1 MGLLDDLDLG
11 RDQFKDKQPLKLEG
25 LNQPLPKAAANPRY
39 DWNIWGD
46 PASSQT
52 SQEELHNWEEPVDQ
66 SEPEV
71 NVQTQQAYKDIKSFD
86 SDISRLTSDIGKYND
101 IHSNKK
107 KALEEFHEGTLSPFW
122 KEQFSEGFLEAPDLD
137 LDKPETIDAFTKD
150 IDDRYAQFQSR
161 VDEGDTSWFGED
173 EDYTRASGALRGK
186 RKYDLIKQKHGRL
199 LKDYHQ
205 SKEAAERAKARKT
218 AMSET
223 LMSLPENLRW
233 AAKQWK
239 EENPGEPLSQERV
252 NKLLDDQKFE
262 KPQWGP
268 MGELLNPGKVD
279 PRAALP
285 SDGSDYIKKA
295 NKGQRKRL
303 EAVRR
308 EGIQALKKDIS
319 ELETRTKLK
328 KHGFLYSLMGQVAN
342 RSIYISDS
350 EKEAINVDALKKAG
364 ITTYKG
370 VDIDSA
376 LEALG
381 GEDRVIGAKLVE
393 NVGNAHVAYERAK
406 VYWIESLRTKGLKE
420 AKKDLDLAKKNYH
433 ASLNSAIQAGFGME
447 VADKGRSDSYYGHL
461 ANAWKSGDLLEDATD
476 FVPQLAGLADFSKAD
491 AQQFIDIMTEMEGLE
506 NSESYTKYKMTEVDG
521 FWDGIQHFLKHADAI
536 PEMVVETIVGFMNTY
551 ATEAPR
557 VVGAS
562 AGIGATIGAVGG
574 PKGALAGAKVG
585 AARGMKVAV
594 GVSSFVMEYVG
605 ALMSELEKAGVDWHN
620 PNELMAAFNNPELM
634 TELRNQ
640 ATLKSGPV
648 AILDMLSAGVAG
660 KTLKL
665 FKNPSALKK
674 LPNGMKAF
682 RQELRSGVH
691 ASNGRITAGMAAEL
705 GVQGGLGGAGE
716 AIGQLLTL
724 DPGEKLDWKAIIAE
738 MGVEAFGP
746 GGLGFAMNYAKSKFG
761 GYAMEDISGATA
773 NVISREKTAGGYIEQ
788 VDQAGFKYER
798 RRFNTAQ
805 DYLDYVV
812 EQTGMDLNSPTGFL
826 VQKMVGFAQT
836 AGKIGDLGIVV
847 ADRTPF
853 KNKNTR
859 GAYSNG
865 VIWLNNKALQG
876 RQDSTPFVF
885 LHEGGHYIQDMFFT
899 PEQARDL
906 YTKAL
911 PEEEARK
918 IAWAQY
924 KLGRSVESL
933 SDLSNSELSIV
944 NESFSSTSEN
954 IQIAEWFTGQVAAAL
969 AIESGVAGGTKVD
982 TGIKKAVKTLM
993 KFITSDEN
1001 ANQFFPADANQESAI
1016 RIELLKN
1023 LGFDPVTLESNR
1035 ASYFSDEEIA
1045 EDGSGIYNPFE
1056 VDLSNMSKWDKNTK
1070 DVWARILGYENWA
1083 ALPQEYRRSQN
1094 RAGDKKAQRD
1104 AAGEGDPFAQADLS
1118 DPATQKRIREASDVT
1133 REVASEEQKGGSGV
1147 SEDAQSPEKE
1157 SPSSK
1162 IKESAKSVVKS
1173 GGVARDDD
1181 TQDLRERIIKQEETF
1196 KGKEKAKEIAEEKVK
1211 KATESKVVAV
1221 SGKTAEDL
1229 NKVSNARTISKA
1241 ELAKEQANADKIAA
1255 EFRAEKAKTKARNIS
1270 TELNNTVDAIE
1281 SNSKLDNGSL
1291 KVSIDKAISDI
1302 KKARLAD
1309 IKSRRDLSAK
1319 QKQKLLKAAIA
1330 VKPIDVLREI
1340 LIPGLESNES
1350 LADALNTADF
1360 DDIFAG
1366 LGGTL
1371 TVTQINDAVE
1381 KIGSFFEEN
1390 FSELS
1395 AEPPLI
1401 DDVLIPY
1408 GVHEIADQQVVND
1421 LNKALDAGTPTVVTL
1436 PQNVGEVG
1444 HFVNFKGPYA
1454 GGYSG
1459 FVPSQNYY
1467 AFEIVGSKPVGGKI
1481 EYTLKPVTEAQAR
1494 KTVAW
1499 HELPAAS
1506 IPKRRNKKENGVT
1519 KELLVNPFRHTPAKQ
1534 ASLGGRVKKENFR
1547 DPMSPVLGQ
1556 YMSIKDALVGKSKT
1570 GITSAGPRQK
1580 STKEIPARQI
1590 QRLARD
1596 KSGGSDYGLLESFK
1610 NPSNLENHEIDATT
1624 ARMVA
1629 TMILAALSESSVTS
1643 KRRVASMQAN
1653 LTGQYDP
1660 AGASKRSRL
1669 QAQGGGKYEQ
1679 TKLRRDAEGNTPSL
1693 LLGLYERIRH
1703 EMGGSRKNINLL
1715 GLSDLILIDL
1725 MGAERDFGYTKD
1737 QLRQEILALYVE
1749 PQNEMAGEVNLFR
1762 SAIDRESGES
1772 TKVEKNSEGRI
1783 EPTEGQRLALEDDMA
1798 DIEAQA
1804 KGISPSVIGTPDEGG
1819 SETSTISK
1827 NTGKEKDMPAD
1838 LIVDDADL
1846 ANEKPR
1852 EGTWQDEWLNGIGKE
1867 KEYNY
1872 VRRLAA
1878 KLKKSGQISK
1888 DTTIIS
1894 HPEIRELD
1902 ASLSRAEED
1911 QRHSNRTVMS
1921 PRVVGNMVE
1930 KNGLNNMVALPDTNK
1945 QGRVTEGGPAGSAL
1959 IWTGIMSKIVSNY
1972 GKITAG
1978 KKGVVDAGITPSDLM
1993 KRAIAEYNLLKS
2005 GMTKAEWSSFKNR
2018 WGGSLDTTIP
2028 KKADQFTAQ
2037 EANAKKQFAFGYFIQ
2052 WTRKR
2057 VAQMGGMEEKFGDKI
2072 ATEGESQAFDKDG
2085 KKQEIDPDSPEGASV
2100 ENIGEATEVESQID
2114 EDTDFRD
2121 GISLKSDVIADALY
2135 KDDSQATFKSLGELS
2150 SGSVWG
2156 KVGKYLNMSDAELA
2170 AQPELRRLFS
2180 KGEITPDQAR
2190 AVIKGALHKDHIQSV
2205 NTDAEVKKRLKT
2217 YIENQEEDAEIRAA
2231 ERKKK
2236 RGKGPLLG
2244 SEYSPENQL
2253 GMPEVMRDYLLPN
2266 IRMSGASRR
2275 SPEQWIAEIKKVAGM
2290 AEYAEDMGLMHML
2303 KNVPA
2308 KSITPDFIEGWLDA
2322 NAPTIRV
2329 NEQLG
2334 DTDTPEGAYFE
2345 AVNLGTEYLDALSE
2359 PGAAPL
2365 PDDTDKFYNPEAEEF
2380 TVAGPPFKVLSAH
2393 RPSMRWDEQSM
2404 YVAEHL
2410 DKNPDQKKF
2419 FEINEG
2425 KPLNRN
2431 PNWEPDSYEK
2441 QHAIDFDKNRG
2452 HDGWATFDNTI
2463 FFATYQLAKDVL
2475 RVEELQSDWN
2485 QKSRSEIAKVRRG
2498 PPVTEIFT
2506 EDEEL
2511 AMEQHYQ
2518 GETDPT
2524 EPPGFYDR
2532 SDDQVLMDHGRPP
2545 LNMGWIN
2552 AGIRTIVKKAIIEGK
2567 SKIAFHREDKDPD
2580 GKEQPIRIAMYSTH
2594 IPNAIMKFAKAMKL
2608 PKPTIKKVEKK
2619 MTGPDMK
2626 DPKNNPIGAEMARKE
2641 REGLNLKMLDYPIPE
2656 GTNMYTPLHYNATPG
2671 MVSLYREVYN
2681 VYKNTRDK
2689 NLLDNWR
2696 EYKEQQ
2702 RKRNERLRKF
2712 ESEAD
2717 PMNFDDLSGFDP
2729 DVFNAQENAGQEEA
2743 ASYTALFTEQEAELQ
2758 NMTAERFVHE
2768 SGGRNAKI
2776 KTPPVFWE
2784 NQSVKDLIKGLVNTE
2799 LEYYED
2805 RSAHLINNGKPGP
2818 LSAHLRRELETKLL
2832 DRIHR
2837 LMFEYQYEPFMA
2849 PKPEA
2854 TLGDFIL
2861 DISSLTE
2868 DDVNRISLYG
2878 IVPKNIAEKV
2888 NRGKQKRQ
2896 NKTLGSELTL
2906 VSEMPA
2912 LFSERIAASV
2922 MSTVR
2927 AGFNKIPEEW
2937 RYKVRVT
2944 LFNQHASLEDLAIKL
2959 NDKLNLKFGTDGRDF
2974 FDMMGVILPTY
2985 AKVKIA
2991 SRDFDSRFRK
3001 PILKLLRDYGVSETD
3016 FGRYVQALSAGTFN
3030 RHVRGLLNE
3039 AKADLQN
3046 KIDTAQKKIDDHEN
3060 TLAGEG
3066 LSETGREEL
3075 TEIVKK
3081 YKADIKRDRELI
3093 KKHYDESLYEN
3104 ESGEFAPSGYSDREA
3119 AAIVNNARSNSKLT
3133 RLLKHGAS
3141 NPSQSIMGLWAR
3153 MNATTIS
3160 RALETGQITQEEAF
3174 KLITSKSRAAT
3185 ADELVNIVFESLEL
3199 DPTAPEYAEDVA
3211 TIKATFNSD
3220 NWKAQNKVDSDLGLP
3235 SGYFYAPMRGF
3246 QNNEFQY
3253 EETEALQD
3261 LIKIKGGQSGWASKS
3276 SNEISK
3282 RVTGRRKGV
3291 DKPDPSTA
3299 LAHAFLDHDAMVMRG
3314 AKIAP
3319 GQRMR
3324 EFYELFLELFKNRDN
3339 LDGNIEWSDNFKE
3352 ITEANGISKLFNDPA
3367 KRKIIFQEFN
3377 EIFDVINEEDLSGK
3391 MPTVEGTRLKK
3402 KVVDGKTRTVLRKGE
3417 IPISMQDPSI
3427 FLVKQKG
3434 ELKFV
3439 KFNMKVAR
3447 SGQSLTGI
3455 GARMKAELGNLN
3467 FVPTNPILKLFN
3479 VPTRFLAQM
3488 YTSFNPDFILA
3499 NAVRDTIN
3507 AMANIREDEKKKIFK
3522 DVASLLNPRNF
3533 YKVTKGIYKVERSL
3547 EEGKRSNEWAKVNRE
3562 TALKIPEGDWES
3574 WFKFFEAHGLR
3585 TAFSGPDAMT
3595 NAMEDI
3601 QKVLGTQPTGVKR
3614 KISKAK
3620 TALLE
3625 NRFIKVVEA
3634 ANAGVENTVRLV
3646 VATKLLQSG
3655 FTIQQAVMAGRNI
3668 SVDFNRK
3675 GTLSSSIGSLV
3686 LFFNAGVQGN
3696 LRFLRALANRDA
3708 GAAKIVV
3715 GIMTVSFMWGI
3726 LQRLLTGHDED
3737 EDGEKEGN
3745 HYDNLGDFERDS
3757 NLVAFIPG
3765 TDKNLRVPLPWGWNL
3780 IWMMGQ
3786 KASNVVASQFGP
3798 AMGGSGV
3805 IANGASAMD
3814 NFYNTFN
3821 PVGETWVPGVFAP
3834 LYQVMQNETFYGAPI
3849 TRKDRDFGVKT
3860 PASERSSKGT
3870 KDFFVDAAKSIN
3882 KWLGGDEV
3890 TPGSL
3895 KKMFGAGEV
3904 TNEMDDMLW
3913 GLSGSDLEHIF
3924 EGYTGGPGAAFS
3936 RIISGAYAGL
3946 NGNADV
3952 NWKEVP
3958 VTRRFY
3964 REGYSSFTTSK
3975 RFYGL
3980 KHRVDVANEYVK
3992 NLKNG
3997 KNITQAKQAM
4007 LANKDLLK
4015 IKPIVDAAD
4024 TKRKAIQRLID
4035 KVNAG
4040 KLSESQKAAK
4050 IEEYEKQR
4058 VATWLKVLYKARKMG
4073 IDV

>member
-11 RDQFKDKQPLKLEG
+11 RDQFKEKQPLKLEG
-25 LNQPLPKAAANPRY
+25 LNQPIPKTAANPRY
-39 DWNIWGD
+39 NWSLNADN
-46 PASSQT
+46 SQ
-52 SQEELHNWEEPVDQ
+52 SPQEELHNWEEPVNQ

-86 SDISRLTSDIGKYND
+86 SDISRLSSDIGKYND
-101 IHSNKK
+101 IYGNKK

-150 IDDRYAQFQSR
+150 IDDRYAQFQKR

-205 SKEAAERAKARKT
+205 SREAVERAKARKT

-239 EENPGEPLSQERV
+239 EENPGEPLSKERV

-262 KPQWGP
+262 KPQWGT
-268 MGELLNPGKVD
+268 MGELLNPSKVD
-279 PRAALP
+279 PRIPLP

-350 EKEAINVDALKKAG
+350 EKEAINVDGLKKAG

-370 VDIDSA
+370 VDIDTA

-521 FWDGIQHFLKHADAI
+521 FWDGLQHFLKHADAI

-562 AGIGATIGAVGG
+562 AGVGAVVGAVGG
-574 PKGALAGAKVG
+574 PKGALVGAKVG
-585 AARGMKVAV
+585 AARGLKVAG
-594 GVSSFVMEYVG
+594 GVASFVMEYVG

-620 PNELMAAFNNPELM
+620 PNELMAAFNNPQLM
-634 TELRNQ
+634 NELRNQ

-648 AILDMLSAGVAG
+648 AILDMISMGVAG

-674 LPNGMKAF
+674 LPNGIKAF

-705 GVQGGLGGAGE
+705 AVQGGLGGAGE

-788 VDQAGFKYER
+788 VDQAGYKYER

-853 KNKNTR
+853 KNRNTR

-1001 ANQFFPADANQESAI
+1001 ADQFFPPDANQESAI

-1035 ASYFSDEEIA
+1035 ESYFSDEEIA
-1045 EDGSGIYNPFE
+1045 EDGSDIYNPFE
-1056 VDLSNMSKWDKNTK
+1056 VDLSNMSNWSKNTK

-1104 AAGEGDPFAQADLS
+1104 AAGEGDPTAQADLS

-1133 REVASEEQKGGSGV
+1133 RDVASEEQKGGTGI
-1147 SEDAQSPEKE
+1147 EEAAQSPEKE
-1157 SPSSK
+1157 NASNK
-1162 IKESAKSVVKS
+1162 VKEAAKSVIKS

-1181 TQDLRERIIKQEETF
+1181 TQDLRERIEKELEPVR
-1196 KGKEKAKEIAEEKVK
+1196 GKEKAKKIAKEQVK
-1211 KATESKVVAV
+1211 KATESKTVAV
-1221 SGKTAEDL
+1221 SEKTAENL
-1229 NKVSNARTISKA
+1229 NEVSNARTISK
-1241 ELAKEQANADKIAA
+1241 EEFAKEQAKADKIAA
-1255 EFRAEKAKTKARNIS
+1255 QFRADKSKEKTRTAPDELKAAID
-1270 TELNNTVDAIE
+1270 TVLT
-1281 SNSKLDNGSL
+1281 NSKLSNGAL
-1291 KVSIDKAISDI
+1291 DAKIDEIVDRI
-1302 KKARLAD
+1302 KKNKLAEIRART
-1309 IKSRRDLSAK
+1309 LSVEK
-1319 QKQKLLKAAIA
+1319 KQKLLKKAIN
-1330 VKPIDVLREI
+1330 VKPIDILREMI
-1340 LIPGLESNES
+1340 IKELDSTES
-1350 LADALNTADF
+1350 LPEGLGLGAF
-1360 DDIFAG
+1360 DEIFEG
-1366 LGGTL
+1366 LGGVL
-1371 TVTQINDAVE
+1371 TVTQINKAVE
-1381 KIGSFFEEN
+1381 DISIFLEEN
-1390 FSELS
+1390 LSEL
-1395 AEPPLI
+1395 AAQPPTI
-1401 DDVLIPY
+1401 DNVLIPY
-1408 GVHEIADQQVVND
+1408 GVHEVSDQQVADD
-1421 LNKALDAGTPTVVTL
+1421 LNNALSGGKPTVVTL
-1436 PQNVGEVG
+1436 DQNVGEVG
-1444 HFVNFKGPYA
+1444 HFVNFRYGKFQPNGK
-1454 GGYSG
+1454 
-1459 FVPSQNYY
+1459 YY
-1467 AFEIVGSKPVGGKI
+1467 AFEIVGSKPLKGKI

-1499 HELPAAS
+1499 HELPAAA
-1506 IPKRRNKKENGVT
+1506 IPKRRIKNKQ
-1519 KELLVNPFRHTPAKQ
+1519 ELKTNPFRLPPDKQ
-1534 ASLGGRVKKENFR
+1534 AAYGGKVRKENFR
-1547 DPMSPVLGQ
+1547 DPMSPVLSQ
-1556 YMSIKDALVGKSKT
+1556 YMSVKDAIMGKSKS
-1570 GITSAGPRQK
+1570 GVTSFGPGQK
-1580 STKEIPARQI
+1580 STKEIPVRQI

-1596 KSGGSDYGLLESFK
+1596 RTGGSDYGLLESYTD
-1610 NPSNLENHEIDATT
+1610 PSELENHEISSED

-1629 TMILAALSESSVTS
+1629 TMILAAIGESSVTS

-1660 AGASKRSRL
+1660 AAASKRDRL

-1679 TKLRRDAEGNTPSL
+1679 TKLRRSADGDPPNL
-1693 LLGLYERIRH
+1693 LFGLYERIRTSKR
-1703 EMGGSRKNINLL
+1703 MGGSRKSIELL
-1715 GLSDLILIDL
+1715 GAADLVLIDL

-1737 QLRQEILALYVE
+1737 QLRQEIVAQYTS
-1749 PQNEMAGEVNLFR
+1749 PDNEMEGEVNLFR
-1762 SAIDRESGES
+1762 AAIDRESGES
-1772 TKVEKNSEGRI
+1772 TKVEKNAEGRI
-1783 EPTEGQRLALEDDMA
+1783 EPTEGQRAALEDDFA

-1804 KGISPSVIGTPDEGG
+1804 KGIAPSVVGTPDEGG
-1819 SETSTISK
+1819 SGVSTISK
-1827 NTGKEKDMPAD
+1827 NTAKEKFMPAD

-1846 ANEKPR
+1846 ATPKPR

-1878 KLKKSGQISK
+1878 KLKKSGQIPK

-1911 QRHSNRTVMS
+1911 QRHSNRTVMN

-1930 KNGLNNMVALPDTNK
+1930 KNGLNNMVSLPDTNK

-1978 KKGVVDAGITPSDLM
+1978 KKGVVDAGITPSELM
-1993 KRAIAEYNLLKS
+1993 KRAVAEFKAYEKSLTKQEWARLKS
-2005 GMTKAEWSSFKNR
+2005 IFGGPLDKTIQNTREQFAE
-2018 WGGSLDTTIP
+2018 
-2028 KKADQFTAQ
+2028 Q
-2037 EANAKKQFAFGYFIQ
+2037 EANARKQFAFAYFIQ

-2057 VAQMGGMEEKFGDKI
+2057 VAEMGGMEEKFGDKI

-2121 GISLKSDVIADALY
+2121 GINLRSDVIADALY
-2135 KDDSQATFKSLGELS
+2135 KDNNQAIFKSLGDLS
-2150 SGSVWG
+2150 AGSVWG

-2266 IRMSGASRR
+2266 IRMSGATRR

-2290 AEYAEDMGLMHML
+2290 AEYAEDMGLMNML
-2303 KNVPA
+2303 QNIPE
-2308 KSITPDFIEGWLDA
+2308 KSIGVDFIEGWLDL
-2322 NAPTIRV
+2322 NAPTIQV
-2329 NEQLG
+2329 SNEIGNQNTMEGDYFRNTDRGTSYIGSLG
-2334 DTDTPEGAYFE
+2334 VDNEVMPVEAPKDKGTPFQ
-2345 AVNLGTEYLDALSE
+2345 
-2359 PGAAPL
+2359 
-2365 PDDTDKFYNPEAEEF
+2365 
-2380 TVAGPPFKVLSAH
+2380 VLSAH
-2393 RPSMRWDEQSM
+2393 RPLMTPTEM
-2404 YVAEHL
+2404 
-2410 DKNPDQKKF
+2410 KNYSKNST
-2419 FEINEG
+2419 FEPSNIDSFSGLPN
-2425 KPLNRN
+2425 PLF
-2431 PNWEPDSYEK
+2431 PQP
-2441 QHAIDFDKNRG
+2441 RG
-2452 HDGWATFDNTI
+2452 HAGWATNNDTI
-2463 FFATYQLAKDVL
+2463 FFASYQTVGDVM
-2475 RVEELQSDWN
+2475 RIEELQSDWL
-2485 QKSRSEIAKVRRG
+2485 QTLRSSIDSKNIPDVG
-2498 PPVTEIFT
+2498 YTEAQLK
-2506 EDEEL
+2506 DL
-2511 AMEQHYQ
+2511 
-2518 GETDPT
+2518 
-2524 EPPGFYDR
+2524 
-2532 SDDQVLMDHGRPP
+2532 HGAPP
-2545 LNMGWIN
+2545 LLSGWID
-2552 AGIRTIVKKAIIEGK
+2552 AALRTIIRKAYNDGLK
-2567 SKIAFHREDKDPD
+2567 TVAFHYEKPLTAAE
-2580 GKEQPIRIAMYSTH
+2580 KESGERQPLRIAMYSSL
-2594 IPNAIMKFAKAMKL
+2594 IPNRLTKLAKTL
-2608 PKPTIKKVEKK
+2608 GLSKPTLQKL
-2619 MTGPDMK
+2619 
-2626 DPKNNPIGAEMARKE
+2626 KE
-2641 REGLNLKMLDYPIPE
+2641 REVAKDI
-2656 GTNMYTPLHYNATPG
+2656 
-2671 MVSLYREVYN
+2671 
-2681 VYKNTRDK
+2681 RDIYDK
-2689 NLLDNWR
+2689 
-2696 EYKEQQ
+2696 
-2702 RKRNERLRKF
+2702 
-2712 ESEAD
+2712 
-2717 PMNFDDLSGFDP
+2717 
-2729 DVFNAQENAGQEEA
+2729 
-2743 ASYTALFTEQEAELQ
+2743 YTALDGPPATFTGDANVRSGYGFPQVSRDQYRLFV
-2758 NMTAERFVHE
+2758 NMTEVIYSAMESLGVTYKNLKDLSDTRVKEQRLANSMNKTMEKDAFLSGLPIKLEGFVSNLNNKYPDMPVSEKAERINAERARLIQKYEE
-2768 SGGRNAKI
+2768 SAAKR
-2776 KTPPVFWE
+2776 K
-2784 NQSVKDLIKGLVNTE
+2784 QSDTELLNKLKSKRRKIQRKIKGLPSDNRSQDFIAEHIEKLKDNIPPERYE
-2799 LEYYED
+2799 LLK
-2805 RSAHLINNGKPGP
+2805 SLNGKI
-2818 LSAHLRRELETKLL
+2818 LSKK
-2832 DRIHR
+2832 I
-2837 LMFEYQYEPFMA
+2837 FEYHELMQDAVARGQESRLYDSLDGDIVAFDPPDSYDDLPDVAVLEHLAMPIKVVTQDEKLVQTQLIERMHGRVESLRA
-2849 PKPEA
+2849 SVVRPWGSGTRPEV
-2854 TLGDFIL
+2854 LL

-2888 NRGKQKRQ
+2888 NQGKEKRQ

-2937 RYKVRVT
+2937 RYKIRVT
-2944 LFNQHASLEDLAIKL
+2944 IFNQHASLEDLAIKL
-2959 NDKLNLKFGTDGRDF
+2959 NDKLNLKFGTDARDF

-3093 KKHYDESLYEN
+3093 KKHYEESLYEN
-3104 ESGEFAPSGYSDREA
+3104 ENGEFAPSGYSDKEA

-3174 KLITSKSRAAT
+3174 KLITSKSRATT

-3246 QNNEFQY
+3246 ENNEFQY
-3253 EETEALQD
+3253 EETEALED
-3261 LIKIKGGQSGWASKS
+3261 LIKIKGGQAGWASKS

-3402 KVVDGKTRTVLRKGE
+3402 KVVDGKTRMVLRKGE

-3601 QKVLGTQPTGVKR
+3601 QKVLGTQPTGAKR

-3715 GIMTVSFMWGI
+3715 GIMTVSFMWGM

-3765 TDKNLRVPLPWGWNL
+3765 TDKNLRIPLPWGWNL

-3786 KASNVVASQFGP
+3786 KASNVAASQFGP

-3849 TRKDRDFGVKT
+3849 TRKDRDFGVRT

-3870 KDFFVDAAKSIN
+3870 KDFFVDASKSIN

-3895 KKMFGAGEV
+3895 KKMFGVGEV

-3997 KNITQAKQAM
+3997 KNITQAKQAI